1 MKKLAILALL
11 LVSTAAIPQFLTHQ
25 YGAGQV
31 QFYETPK
38 KLIISASRRP
48 IVDVEVVPGGG
59 LWPPVI
65 IDQSGTINAG
75 PALIDAKNG
84 RVILKS
90 RFKNVTLINLG
101 NGVSAVA
108 DSSHMQLRTKNATCE
123 LKPTQFGYEEAD
135 KFVDL
140 LKNRDM
146 LLAASYKEVLALTH
160 TEVTDEEGSRKEYS
174 VWRVDVEKC
183 QVSSPTAL
191 GDPDYLIELAW
202 SQRGGWWI
210 SGAKEPTLLRSQDGT
225 TWSQV
230 KLGHD
235 VSNLMSAY
243 IVDDR
248 EMWAAAIMGDRE
260 GETYEM
266 IVSHDGGRNWSGA
279 RVDKTTICRLPVNW
293 FEGLR
298 RCLCHVKLGEK

>member
-1 MKKLAILALL
+1 MKQLAIIPLF
-11 LVSTAAIPQFLTHQ
+11 LVSTTAIPQFLTHQ
-25 YGAGQV
+25 YGVGQV
-31 QFYETPK
+31 QFHETPK
-38 KLIISASRRP
+38 RLTISASRKP
-48 IVDVEVVPGGG
+48 IVNVEVVPGGG

-65 IDQSGTINAG
+65 IDQSGNINAG
-75 PALIDAKNG
+75 QALINAKNG

-90 RFKNVTLINLG
+90 HSKNVTLINLG
-101 NGVSAVA
+101 NGVSALA
-108 DSSHMQLRTKNATCE
+108 DSSHMQLHTKNATCA
-123 LKPTQFGYEEAD
+123 LKPFQFGFEGLA

-140 LKNRDM
+140 IQNRDM
-146 LLAASYKEVLALTH
+146 LLAASDTEVLALTH
-160 TEVTDEEGSRKEYS
+160 TEVTDEESNRKEYL

-230 KLGHD
+230 ELGHEI
-235 VSNLMSAY
+235 SNLMSAY

-248 EMWAAAIMGDRE
+248 EMWAAAIMGDKD
-260 GETYEM
+260 ETYEM
-266 IVSHDGGRNWSGA
+266 IVSHDGGRKWSGA
-279 RVDKTTICRLPVNW
+279 RVDKTTISRLPVNW